1 MSNDMM
7 EVVARTKRFIN
18 RDFSLGE
25 YDRGWTKLERY
36 LFIEV
41 YEVIKDFYIA
51 TSDKNIISYSSD
63 LMRLKIPTSNLNPKF
78 FSRKNMG
85 RDLYDAAKRL
95 SKKQINTVSVGEG
108 GQVGFS
114 FKNIFSE
121 IVYAPENDKENIYV
135 EITSQIYEE
144 MVPIES
150 YCILDLKLISD
161 FNSGNTVRLYE
172 IFKSYAFRKKI
183 TLSFTSL
190 RKKLGFFEEGSYEEW
205 KHFNAQVLKPAV
217 KEINNKDDKN
227 KELFRDIEVFYEKK
241 RGSQDINFTIVT
253 HAKEL
258 SNRFTA
264 SDLNAPII
272 NRKPGLRQSRYIK
285 TTIERCNDSLDYE
298 VNKKEL
304 MTWIISDLMNQQE
317 KHGVNFDFKHAM
329 NAISKQLRSEKYT
342 RPYSHRHKETKRLP
356 GFNDKTYSEIK
367 ELVAQGL
374 ISDVLSKYSA
384 ETLKLHHFDYLL
396 A

>member
-41 YEVIKDFYIA
+41 YEVIKDFYISS
-51 TSDKNIISYSSD
+51 SDKNIMSYSSD

-190 RKKLGFFEEGSYEEW
+190 RKKLG
-205 KHFNAQVLKPAV
+205 
-217 KEINNKDDKN
+217 
-227 KELFRDIEVFYEKK
+227 
-241 RGSQDINFTIVT
+241 
-253 HAKEL
+253 
-258 SNRFTA
+258 
-264 SDLNAPII
+264 
-272 NRKPGLRQSRYIK
+272 
-285 TTIERCNDSLDYE
+285 
-298 VNKKEL
+298 
-304 MTWIISDLMNQQE
+304 
-317 KHGVNFDFKHAM
+317 
-329 NAISKQLRSEKYT
+329 
-342 RPYSHRHKETKRLP
+342 
-356 GFNDKTYSEIK
+356 
-367 ELVAQGL
+367 
-374 ISDVLSKYSA
+374 
-384 ETLKLHHFDYLL
+384 
-396 A
+396 